1 MRNETNSSGRRAAR
15 HCAALLLAAVGFS
28 IFGSG
33 LLVPEAHAQGKADP
47 KGKEPPPFEIG
58 SPVPERP
65 KPKITP
71 PPPGVRDLTW
81 NDLVPSTWNP
91 RAAFDRLNIR
101 NLPDND
107 PRVNDLLAE
116 IRAEWDRAPVVKK
129 LAGQK
134 VRLPGYITTL
144 EGDRNGVREFLLVPY
159 FGACIHVPAPP
170 SNQVVHVL
178 PEKPVPELLSYYP
191 VWVTGTIEIEQLE
204 TALGSAGY
212 TIRKARVEEYGAA
225 AR

>member
-1 MRNETNSSGRRAAR
+1 MNNPVQLRRVRLFLTAASL
-15 HCAALLLAAVGFS
+15 AVALAGCGDAPDAVITS
-28 IFGSG
+28 
-33 LLVPEAHAQGKADP
+33 AHAQGKPDAR
-47 KGKEPPPFEIG
+47 GKEPPAFAIG

-65 KPKITP
+65 KPQIVP
-71 PPPGVRDLTW
+71 PPPGVRDLKW
-81 NDLVPSTWNP
+81 SDLQPEGWNP
-91 RAAFDRLNIR
+91 RAAFDRLNLK

-107 PRVNDLLAE
+107 PRANELLAE
-116 IRAEWDRAPVVKK
+116 VRAEWDRAPVVKK

-134 VRLPGYITTL
+134 VRLPGYVSTL
-144 EGDRNGVREFLLVPY
+144 EGDRNGIREFLLVPY

-178 PEKPVPELLSYYP
+178 AEKPFPEKMSYGP
-191 VWVTGTIEIEQLE
+191 VWVTGTLEIDQVD

-212 TIRKARVEEYGAA
+212 LIRKGKVEEYGV

>member
-1 MRNETNSSGRRAAR
+1 MRTGLKCFFRPLATALCSVALAISVSGVLPTTAY
-15 HCAALLLAAVGFS
+15 
-28 IFGSG
+28 
-33 LLVPEAHAQGKADP
+33 AQGKADP

-71 PPPGVRDLTW
+71 PPPGVRDINW
-81 NDLVPSTWNP
+81 NDLVPSNWNP

-134 VRLPGYITTL
+134 VRIPGYITTL

-178 PEKPVPELLSYYP
+178 PDKPVPELLSYSP
-191 VWVTGTIEIEQLE
+191 VWVTGTIEIDQVD

-212 TIRKARVEEYGAA
+212 LIRKAKVEEYGSG